1 VAMITLRDL
10 HSIPEYQHVV
20 ALERKIWGYTDD
32 ADVITVPVFIITVK
46 RGAILVGAFD
56 DDRMIGFVY
65 SLVGVK
71 HGKAMQWSHMAGVL
85 PEYRT
90 KGLGRDLKLAQRARA
105 LDGGFDLIEWTFDP
119 LQAVN
124 AHLNFAKLGVVAD
137 EYAVNIYG
145 ESSSALHRGTPT
157 DRLVVQW
164 NIAEPHVVGRIERRD
179 ASVVIRSEDAGHAT
193 AVNRTRLS
201 GIWRVNE
208 AIDLSIAE
216 RRVWVEIPVGFTE
229 MQQQAPDAAIEWRMQ
244 TREIFQTYFARGY
257 RAVDFELQRDQSR
270 GRYLLANA

>member
-1 VAMITLRDL
+1 MITLRDL
-10 HSIPEYQHVV
+10 HSIPEYQQVV

-46 RGAILVGAFD
+46 RGAILIGAFD

-71 HGKAMQWSHMAGVL
+71 NGNAMQWSHMAGVL

-90 KGLGRDLKLAQRARA
+90 KGLGRDLKLAQRERA
-105 LDGGFDLIEWTFDP
+105 LAGGFDLIEWTFDP

-124 AHLNFAKLGVVAD
+124 AHLNFARLGVVAD
-137 EYAVNIYG
+137 EYAINIYG
-145 ESSSALHRGTPT
+145 DSSSALHRGTPT

-164 NIAEPHVVGRIERRD
+164 NIGEPHVVRRISRSD
-179 ASVVIRSEDAGHAT
+179 AGMVIRSEDAGQAP
-193 AVNRTRLS
+193 AVNGTRLS
-201 GIWRVNE
+201 GIWRVNQ
-208 AIDLSIAE
+208 AIDLSIAD

-229 MQQQAPDAAIEWRMQ
+229 MQQQAPDAALEWRMQ

-270 GRYLLANA
+270 GRYLLA